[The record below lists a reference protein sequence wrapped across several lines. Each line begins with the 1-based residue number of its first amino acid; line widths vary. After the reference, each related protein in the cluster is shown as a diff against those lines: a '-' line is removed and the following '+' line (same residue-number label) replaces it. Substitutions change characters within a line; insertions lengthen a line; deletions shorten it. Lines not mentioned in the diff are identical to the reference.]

1 MNEKDLKETWKKT
14 GVGLGHAF
22 RDLGKSIVKSV
33 AAGMEKADEWA
44 NGDDA
49 ADKKPADS
57 EPKTAEPVDSE

>member
-44 NGDDA
+44 NGDSE
-49 ADKKPADS
+49 KPADS